1 MSFINK
7 SSFSFVRI
15 GVVVLAA
22 GLLFALPAK
31 TRWGTLQSVPSADM
45 IPGDRAVI
53 EADLFWT
60 TDTFSF
66 SSPVSVQRIHLG
78 LSEWVNVDVGYA
90 EGFTLGLKA
99 CFLKEG
105 PALYHPTITIGAQ
118 NLYTSRERLYFGGKE
133 GYPRGEDYP
142 KNELYIAFAKS
153 AEFMRLRMQAGVL
166 TAIDYP
172 TKRDRF
178 NPFVGLEKYFGDG
191 AYMTVEAQRRSNE
204 ILLSLFATTRVIR
217 DRMEVSVGVVDLP
230 GMINEKERKVILPGV
245 RASAKFNIGWGHNSM
260 DGLFGIEDRIDRQ
273 RDTLTNF
280 RRELNALKEESKWH
294 KERINALAEPPP
306 EYFERRNQVLDELTK
321 LRNLYDQIPFDPEL
335 VRETILR
342 IKAQYRTYSP
352 HLRLIITDD
361 ETPLRLR
368 TLAVMLIGEMGDR
381 SASAILI
388 SMLQRF
394 EEPTLKIEI
403 IIALGKLKETRS
415 QDAIKALREDNDSAV
430 ALTAKEIYRT
440 LFGGDE
446 LDFST
451 LLESSPSESSGADA
465 AVEEDV
471 IRSVPERRISE

>member
-1 MSFINK
+1 MMR
-7 SSFSFVRI
+7 VC
-15 GVVVLAA
+15 VAVLAA
-22 GLLFALPAK
+22 GLLFTVPAK
-31 TRWGTLQSVPSADM
+31 TRWGTLQFVPSADM
-45 IPGDRAVI
+45 IPANRAVV
-53 EADLFWT
+53 EADLFWV

-66 SSPVSVQRIHLG
+66 SSPVSIQKLHIG

-90 EGFTLGLKA
+90 DGFALGLKA

-118 NLYTSRERLYFGGKE
+118 NLYVNRERLYFGAIE
-133 GYPRGEDYP
+133 GYPRKENGVDYP

-172 TKRDRF
+172 TARDRF

-217 DRMEVSVGVVDLP
+217 DRMEVSAGVVDLP
-230 GMINEKERKVILPGV
+230 GMINEKERKVIQPGV

-280 RRELNALKEESKWH
+280 RREINALKEESRWNR
-294 KERINALAEPPP
+294 ERINALAEPPP
-306 EYFERRNQVLDELTK
+306 EYFERRMQVLDELTK

-335 VRETILR
+335 VRETIAR
-342 IKAQYRTYSP
+342 IRAQRQAYSP

-361 ETPLRLR
+361 ETPLRIR
-368 TLAVMLIGEMGDR
+368 SLAVMLIGEMEDR
-381 SASAILI
+381 SASPILI

-394 EEPTLKIEI
+394 EEPTLKIEVM
-403 IIALGKLKETRS
+403 IALGKLKETRS
-415 QDAIKALREDNDSAV
+415 RDAIKALREDSDSAV
-430 ALTAKEIYRT
+430 ALTAAEIYRT

-451 LLESSPSESSGADA
+451 LLEEPSSANGEDSELMK
-465 AVEEDV
+465 
-471 IRSVPERRISE
+471 SVPERRISQ

>member
-1 MSFINK
+1 MM
-7 SSFSFVRI
+7 RI

-22 GLLFALPAK
+22 GFLFALPAK
-31 TRWGTLQSVPSADM
+31 TRWGTLQFVPSADM
-45 IPGDRAVI
+45 IPADRAVV
-53 EADLFWT
+53 EADLFWV

-66 SSPVSVQRIHLG
+66 SSPVSVQRLHLG
-78 LSEWVNVDVGYA
+78 FSEWVNVDVGYA
-90 EGFTLGLKA
+90 DGFTMGLKA

-118 NLYTSRERLYFGGKE
+118 NLYINRERLYFGGRD
-133 GYPRGEDYP
+133 GYPKGSDYP
-142 KNELYIAFAKS
+142 RNELYIAFAKS
-153 AEFMRLRMQAGVL
+153 SEYIRLRMQTGIL

-172 TKRDRF
+172 TRRDRF
-178 NPFVGLEKYFGDG
+178 NPFLGFEKYFGDG
-191 AYMTVEAQRRSNE
+191 AYMTVEAQRRSDE
-204 ILLSLFATTRVIR
+204 ILLALFATTRVIR

-230 GMINEKERKVILPGV
+230 GMINEKRRKVIQPGI
-245 RASAKFNIGWGHNSM
+245 RASAKFNFGWGHNSM

-273 RDTLTNF
+273 RDTLANF
-280 RRELNALKEESKWH
+280 RREINALKEENKWH
-294 KERINALAEPPP
+294 RERINALAEPPP
-306 EYFERRNQVLDELTK
+306 EHFERRKQVLDELTK

-335 VRETILR
+335 VRETIAR
-342 IKAQYRTYSP
+342 IRAQRQTYSP

-368 TLAVMLIGEMGDR
+368 TLAVTLIGEMEDR

-415 QDAIKALREDNDSAV
+415 QEALKALRDDNDSAV
-430 ALTAKEIYRT
+430 AFTATEIYRK
-440 LFGGDE
+440 LFGEDE

-451 LLESSPSESSGADA
+451 LLESSAEST
-465 AVEEDV
+465 VKEED
-471 IRSVPERRISE
+471 SELLKTVPERRISE

>member
-1 MSFINK
+1 MM
-7 SSFSFVRI
+7 RI

-31 TRWGTLQSVPSADM
+31 TRWGTLQFVPSADM
-45 IPGDRAVI
+45 IPGNRAVI

-66 SSPVSVQRIHLG
+66 SKPASVQRLHLG
-78 LSEWVNVDVGYA
+78 LSEWVNVDMGYA
-90 EGFTLGLKA
+90 DGFFMGIKA

-105 PALYHPTITIGAQ
+105 PALYHPTVTIGAQ
-118 NLYTSRERLYFGGKE
+118 NLYLNRERVYFDDRK
-133 GYPRGEDYP
+133 DYP

-153 AEFMRLRMQAGVL
+153 AEFMRLRLQTGVI
-166 TAIDYP
+166 TAMDYYMKP
-172 TKRDRF
+172 DRF

-191 AYMTVEAQRRSNE
+191 AYMSIEAQRRSAE
-204 ILLSLFATTRVIR
+204 IILALFATTRVIR

-230 GMINEKERKVILPGV
+230 GMINKKERKTIQPGV

-260 DGLFGIEDRIDRQ
+260 DGLAGIEDRIDRQ

-280 RRELNALKEESKWH
+280 RRELNALKDEAKWH

-306 EYFERRNQVLDELTK
+306 EHFERRKQVLDELIR

-335 VRETILR
+335 VRETIAR
-342 IKAQYRTYSP
+342 IKDQRQTYSP

-368 TLAVMLIGEMGDR
+368 TLAVTLIGEMGDR

-403 IIALGKLKETRS
+403 MIALGKLKETRS
-415 QDAIKALREDNDSAV
+415 QDALKALREDNNSAV
-430 ALTAKEIYRT
+430 AFTAAEIYKT
-440 LFGGDE
+440 LFGEEE

-451 LLESSPSESSGADA
+451 LLESSPESAGVSAEEEE
-465 AVEEDV
+465 AVKT
-471 IRSVPERRISE
+471 VPERRISE